1 MDITKVAL
9 IVLFTVLFVI
19 LLAVIIRP
27 YVNRKRERM
36 IYQMVNDITGIL
48 GNRTYADFG
57 TLLGAYRDDGVIKD
71 DMDGDLAILRPDAE
85 GCLTDLQT
93 QLDKTKYTVE
103 IDPLKI
109 KVWIKGTQ
117 VGCDIGIYEV
127 DAGKTTLTRQTFTIP
142 YNKVFP
148 LKLTHWGKDTVGLYI
163 PNDPEW
169 YLEYEYGPTW
179 KVPRPGDKGREASDQ
194 GKWGYSEMYAK
205 GYKLLASLTGIPLLW
220 K

>member
-1 MDITKVAL
+1 MDILRIAAIAVAIL
-9 IVLFTVLFVI
+9 VLLVVVAIIV
-19 LLAVIIRP
+19 RP
-27 YVNRKRERM
+27 HVNRKREKM
-36 IYQMVNDITGIL
+36 IYQMVNDITNVL
-48 GNRTYADFG
+48 GNRAYADFG

-71 DMDGDLAILRPDAE
+71 DMDGDLAILRSDADS
-85 GCLTDLQT
+85 CLADLKEK
-93 QLDKTKYTVE
+93 LDKSKYTVD

-109 KVWIKGTQ
+109 KVWIKGTS

-127 DAGKTTLTRQTFTIP
+127 DPGKTTLTRQTFTIP

-148 LKLTHWGKDTVGLYI
+148 LKLTHWGKENAPLYI

-169 YLEYEYGPTW
+169 YLVYEYGSTW
-179 KVPRPGDKGREASDQ
+179 NVPRPGDKGREAADQ